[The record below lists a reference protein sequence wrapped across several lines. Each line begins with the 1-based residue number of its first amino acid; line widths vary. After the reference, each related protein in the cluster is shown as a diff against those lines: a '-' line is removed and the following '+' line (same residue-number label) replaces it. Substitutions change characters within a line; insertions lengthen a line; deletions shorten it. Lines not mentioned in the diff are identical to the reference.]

1 MVDKLC
7 CWCWWFKDS
16 LMWKTTMMI
25 RPWQKYEDDNN
36 DEDYFLPRESWSSI
50 TSSNSWWNC
59 INFFSSPNLQNIA
72 LFKFFRSQIFPN
84 LVVLQSGF
92 SVMMMTH
99 LCDKWNWSLVFSLDF
114 SAFSVIFSASL
125 WSNKNIKRY
134 FNVVIWKFG
143 KRARPVHAQV
153 EVAASQVDPHR
164 LKLWIVESGK

>member
-1 MVDKLC
+1 MGDKLC
-7 CWCWWFKDS
+7 CWWWFEDS
-16 LMWKTTMMI
+16 LMWKTTMI
-25 RPWQKYEDDNN
+25 PPWEKYEDDNN
-36 DEDYFLPRESWSSI
+36 DHDYFLPRESWSSI

-72 LFKFFRSQIFPN
+72 RFKCFQSQIFPN

-125 WSNKNIKRY
+125 LSRKKSNYIC
-134 FNVVIWKFG
+134 FIAVFWKFG
-143 KRARPVHAQV
+143 TKARPVHAQV

-164 LKLWIVESGK
+164 LKVWILESG